1 MRIAQLLTLISCLF
15 IGSAMAAN
23 PQIKIAT
30 NQGDIELELYQDKAP
45 TSVKNFL
52 SYVEKDGF
60 KNTIFHRVIKGFMI
74 QGGGFDID
82 YQRVATDAPIVN
94 EAKNGLS
101 NDRGT
106 IAMARTAIPDS
117 ATRQFFINHKDNPNL
132 NYGRSDGYA
141 VFGKVTKGME
151 VVDKIAATRTSTNSK
166 MPGMRD
172 IPVEQV
178 VITEITV
185 IPAEAK

>member
-60 KNTIFHRVIKGFMI
+60 KNTVFHRVIKGFMI

-82 YQRVATDAPIVN
+82 YQRVATGAPIVN

-141 VFGKVTKGME
+141 VFGKVTKGMD
-151 VVDKIAATRTSTNSK
+151 VVDKIANTRTSTNSK
-166 MPGMRD
+166 LPGMRD

-178 VITEITV
+178 VITEISV
-185 IPAEAK
+185 LPVEEK